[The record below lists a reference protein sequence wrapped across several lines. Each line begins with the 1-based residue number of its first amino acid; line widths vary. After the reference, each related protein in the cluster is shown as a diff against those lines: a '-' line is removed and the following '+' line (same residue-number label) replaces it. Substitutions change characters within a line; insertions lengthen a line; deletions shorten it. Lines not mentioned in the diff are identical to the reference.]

1 MKKNLLYGL
10 MSTAL
15 VLSVATACSDDKDQ
29 PGSQSGTLDLTVD
42 LDVNALNA
50 SEGERSRATA
60 DEITVDDLALTLTPK
75 SGGQSRTWASIND
88 FDKTEQ
94 FPVGDYTLAVS
105 YGDPDVEGFDRPY
118 YYGSTDFR
126 IREDQTTPVAVTAAL
141 ANAMVK
147 VEASDAFKSYFTE
160 AAFTIQSN
168 NGAVID
174 YPLEE
179 TESAYF
185 KAGEVNVIA
194 NVTKP
199 NGVSGSLTV
208 ATFEA
213 QPRYSYT
220 VKADIN
226 GGAGDA
232 TLVISYNDATESVVV
247 EIDLTDELLNAPA
260 PEVNAKGFDPQET
273 YTIVDG
279 LPEGLSPVLDI
290 IARNGLAGIAVTTQS
305 PSLIAAGWPAEID
318 LMKADAAQQ
327 QLLEGLGLKAR
338 GVYRNPD
345 KLAVVDL
352 SGVVNNIYYVADA
365 STDNKI
371 TVVAKDKLG
380 KLAEP
385 VTLSITTLP
394 IELLI
399 QQPTDAVTAF
409 DTEVT
414 IPVSYNG
421 SNINNVEF
429 YIKNPRGTFDKI
441 SGVVF
446 SAVSTGQYNAI
457 IPIEASSKDVV
468 VYAKCKGATTP
479 AVTITKVA
487 TVETNAFAKYAYI
500 NVGSLP
506 GATADIS
513 AAKIQLASTGSYTDV
528 NFTEATDGYV
538 KIDGLSANS
547 DYRMKIFYNDKLI
560 AATRFET
567 EAPTQLDNSGME
579 NWATGNSGNNWQEKF
594 AGTSTTTVWG
604 TNNSMTTSEGS
615 NLAYC
620 RISGTIDTSDGHT
633 GTAALIRTVGW
644 GSGNTASG
652 SVTTGVMKYADAG
665 LLHLGATRTSRPS
678 GFSDRAG
685 SLNTDDL
692 NPGIAFSSRPSAL
705 TFWYKYSPKNSAD
718 KGFAE
723 IWVKDATGQIL
734 AAKSIDLGSTGTYTQ
749 VTLPLDYSSSAAKA
763 AKIYVR
769 FQSTNDTSYLVKS
782 SSNFSAPNFGNLS
795 NGTYLG
801 SQLYVDDIELVY

>member
-15 VLSVATACSDDKDQ
+15 VLSVATACSDDKDH

-208 ATFEA
+208 ASFEA

-327 QLLEGLGLKAR
+327 QLLESLGLTAR

-394 IELLI
+394 IEI
-399 QQPTDAVTAF
+399 AIEQPLSPLPTFETSLTV
-409 DTEVT
+409 
-414 IPVSYNG
+414 PVKYNG
-421 SNINNVEF
+421 SNIDNVSIF
-429 YIKNPRGTFDKI
+429 LKNSRGTFSKVDDVKFAKSGDGVYDATFAVPADDKDVVLYAQCKGVASATI
-441 SGVVF
+441 TIVREKMSFTLSVNANNVFAKSAVLNVLANGQAATSVPKSVKIQVAKSGGNFEEIAYSTLGGDQIKIEGLTAGTDYQARVF
-446 SAVSTGQYNAI
+446 YNDEATEAVDFATEQALTLTNSGLESWENNPKTAGSVSADLWSLDGWATLNAVSTSKLNSATQYSGL
-457 IPIEASSKDVV
+457 SSTCREDGGRSG
-468 VYAKCKGATTP
+468 YGAL
-479 AVTITKVA
+479 IRS
-487 TVETNAFAKYAYI
+487 
-500 NVGSLP
+500 VGY
-506 GATADIS
+506 GCTAGS
-513 AAKIQLASTGSYTDV
+513 ASTGIGAGNTNATNYSQGELFLGSY
-528 NFTEATDGYV
+528 
-538 KIDGLSANS
+538 
-547 DYRMKIFYNDKLI
+547 
-560 AATRFET
+560 
-567 EAPTQLDNSGME
+567 
-579 NWATGNSGNNWQEKF
+579 
-594 AGTSTTTVWG
+594 
-604 TNNSMTTSEGS
+604 SEGA
-615 NLAYC
+615 NY
-620 RISGTIDTSDGHT
+620 GIDFASRP
-633 GTAALIRTVGW
+633 AAL
-644 GSGNTASG
+644 S
-652 SVTTGVMKYADAG
+652 
-665 LLHLGATRTSRPS
+665 
-678 GFSDRAG
+678 
-685 SLNTDDL
+685 
-692 NPGIAFSSRPSAL
+692 
-705 TFWYKYSPKNSAD
+705 FWYKYTPVSD
-718 KGFAE
+718 DLGYAE
-723 IWVKDATGQIL
+723 ITVYDASNNVIATKNIAL
-734 AAKSIDLGSTGTYTQ
+734 ESATSYTR
-749 VTLPLDYSSSAAKA
+749 VNVALDYPAGAAKA
-763 AKIYVR
+763 AKLSVIFR
-769 FQSTNDTSYLVKS
+769 STNDVANHLNNTYIPKNSQ
-782 SSNFSAPNFGNLS
+782 S
-795 NGTYLG
+795 NGFLGGVTLTDYFVG